1 MKQKNIIQF
10 SKFCVVGI
18 VNTLIDFGVLNLLM
32 RFFEIFKGPE
42 IIIFNAIAFTFASI
56 NSYALN
62 KFWTFK
68 NKAVEV
74 KKTSKQFLQYMAISI
89 VGITI
94 NTAIVYFIT
103 TFIPPLFGLSPSL
116 WANVAKL
123 AATGIS
129 LMWNF
134 IGYKFFVFNK

>member
-1 MKQKNIIQF
+1 MKRKSVIQF
-10 SKFCVVGI
+10 SKFCVVG
-18 VNTLIDFGVLNLLM
+18 VLNTAIDFGVLNLLM
-32 RFFEIFKGPE
+32 YFFGIFKGPE
-42 IIIFNAIAFTFASI
+42 IVIFNIAAFTFASI
-56 NSYALN
+56 NSYAFN

-68 NKAVEV
+68 DKAVEV
-74 KKTSKQFLQYMAISI
+74 KKTSKQFFQYMAVSI

-103 TFIPPLFGLSPSL
+103 TIPPLFELSPAL

-123 AATGIS
+123 AATAIS

-134 IGYKFFVFNK
+134 IGYKFFVFKK